1 MPNSRTE
8 RKNRDLSRNKIVA
21 EIHRLQNRFRD
32 LDDAE
37 LLTKSREL
45 KYWASSGTKLTKLIP
60 EAFALVSEVSSR
72 TVGMKHFDVQ
82 LLAGIE
88 LSKER
93 IAEMQTGEGK
103 TLTATLPV
111 YLFALAGKGVHVS
124 TVNDYLAKRDCEF
137 VAPIFERLGLSVG
150 VVQAEDTPDARRIAY
165 GKDITYGTSKE
176 FGFDFL
182 RDRLAIRAADGD
194 EAAAQGVVMRG
205 LNFALVDEADS
216 ILIDEART
224 PLIIGIINP
233 KQEEISTDCYRWAA
247 EHSPQFVEND
257 DFRID
262 EQSSQ
267 VHLKPAGIHKLRS
280 LPQNAGTKTVG
291 LRELYRH
298 METAIKVR
306 RDFKK
311 DRNYAVRFNKE
322 EDKDKVEIIDEFT
335 GRIAEG
341 RQWQQGIHQAVEA
354 KEGIDI
360 TPATTHAARIT
371 VQELFRRYRHF
382 AGMTG
387 TAWTSR
393 GELKKV
399 FKKKVVRI
407 PTNRTNIRRKLAPQV
422 YGSWKEKVAGIVAET
437 RRLTESGRAVLIGSR
452 SVGKSELLSNAF
464 RESGIDHQVLN
475 AKYLEQ
481 EAEIVE
487 RAGEQGKV
495 TIATNMAG
503 RGTDIKLDDEV
514 ESAGGL
520 HVILTEFHES
530 RRIDRQLVGRC
541 GRQGDQGSYQIF
553 LSFDDD
559 ILVAGLGTKRGKRL
573 AAKHENSTQLS
584 ASTEKTFLKAQ
595 KKVERKHLV
604 DRMILVRQNKERV
617 ERQREMGMD
626 PYLDL
631 PE

>member
-1 MPNSRTE
+1 MTNSRSE
-8 RKNRDLSRNKIVA
+8 RKNRDLSRNKTVA
-21 EIHRLQNRFRD
+21 DIHLRQSRIEG
-32 LDDAE
+32 LDDEE

-45 KYWASSGTKLTKLIP
+45 KYWASSGTNLRKLIP
-60 EAFALVSEVSSR
+60 EVFALVSEVSKR

-88 LSKER
+88 LAKER

-124 TVNDYLAKRDCEF
+124 TVNDYLAKRDSEF
-137 VAPIFERLGLSVG
+137 VSPIFERLGLSVG

-165 GKDITYGTSKE
+165 SKDVTYGNSKE

-182 RDRLAIRAADGD
+182 RDRMAIRAANGNEDH
-194 EAAAQGVVMRG
+194 ATGVVMRG
-205 LNFALVDEADS
+205 LNFALVDEADC

-224 PLIIGIINP
+224 PLIIGITNP
-233 KQEEISTDCYRWAA
+233 KQEDVSADCYRWASEHAA
-247 EHSPQFVEND
+247 EFVENE
-257 DFRID
+257 DFRVD
-262 EQSSQ
+262 EQTSQ

-280 LPQNAGTKTVG
+280 LPQNAGTRMVG

-311 DRNYAVRFNKE
+311 DRNYAVRFNKK
-322 EDKDKVEIIDEFT
+322 EDKDKIEIIDEFT

-393 GELKKV
+393 RELKSV

-407 PTNRTNIRRKLAPQV
+407 PTNRISIRVRRGTKV
-422 YGSWKEKVAGIVAET
+422 FGTWNEKVVGIVRET
-437 RRLTESGRAVLIGSR
+437 KQLTESGRAVLIGSR
-452 SVGKSELLSNAF
+452 SVGKSELLSVAF
-464 RESGIDHQVLN
+464 RENGIEHQVLN

-481 EAEIVE
+481 EAAIIAQ
-487 RAGEQGKV
+487 AGEPGKV

-503 RGTDIKLDDEV
+503 RGTDIKLDEV
-514 ESAGGL
+514 VERAGGL

-530 RRIDRQLVGRC
+530 RRIDRQLIGRC
-541 GRQGDQGSYQIF
+541 GRQGDRGSYQIF

-559 ILVAGLGTKRGKRL
+559 VLVSGLGTKRGKRL
-573 AAKHENSTQLS
+573 AAKFSDMSDVNS
-584 ASTEKTFLKAQ
+584 STERLFIKAQ
-595 KKVERKHLV
+595 KKVERKQLV
-604 DRMILVRQNKERV
+604 DRMILVRQNKERI